1 MGETEGD
8 RKKLMTWEPL
18 LMTFIGLVMIK
29 SLWFLVR
36 LLYYSPRRDESIRVT
51 VSERGCVKF

>member
-1 MGETEGD
+1 
-8 RKKLMTWEPL
+8 
-18 LMTFIGLVMIK
+18 MTFIGLVMIK
-29 SLWFLVR
+29 SLWFLFR